1 MRTFGQ
7 SRCVAAVLLALLATG
22 ALLPAGDAIAQSGQS
37 LTGVSAAD
45 TKAAAETYADLVVA
59 SYDASIASATAMQG
73 AIDAFLA
80 DPNEATLATAK
91 QAWLA
96 ARADYS
102 PTEAFRFYN
111 GPIDNADD
119 GPEGQLNAWPMDE
132 AYVDYVA
139 GNPNSGI
146 INDVDEYPT
155 ITTDV
160 LVEANENGGEENVS
174 TGWHA
179 IEFLLWGQDR
189 STTGAGQRPVTD
201 YTTGA
206 NAARRAE
213 YLRLVTALLVD
224 DLTAVRDEWDAD
236 TGSYREKFLKNPR
249 RAISNALRG
258 IGMLSAHE
266 LAGERMAV
274 AYETK
279 DQEDEHS
286 CFSDNTNADVAGNII
301 GVQRVYLADFPGGAG
316 TSISDLVAQVNP
328 KLDAKLRSRL
338 DESRRLSEGFAAPF
352 DQLIRG
358 SDAAAGRTAL
368 LAAIT
373 AIEDQGTSIANAGKA
388 LGVKVDLGV

>member
-1 MRTFGQ
+1 MRKFRQ
-7 SRCVAAVLLALLATG
+7 SRYVAALLLALPI
-22 ALLPAGDAIAQSGQS
+22 ALVPAGAALAQSNQS
-37 LTGVSAAD
+37 LKGVSAAE

-59 SYDASIASATAMQG
+59 SYDASIASAKALQG

-80 DPNEATLATAK
+80 DPNDATLAAAK
-91 QAWLA
+91 QAWLT
-96 ARADYS
+96 ARTDYS

-119 GPEGQLNAWPMDE
+119 GPEGQINAWPMDE

-139 GNPNSGI
+139 GNANSGI
-146 INDVDEYPT
+146 INDTGEYPS
-155 ITTDV
+155 ITADV

-179 IEFLLWGQDR
+179 VEFLLWGQDR
-189 STTGAGQRPVTD
+189 SATGSGQRPLAD

-213 YLRLVTALLVD
+213 YLRLVTAQLVD
-224 DLTAVRDEWDAD
+224 DLTAVRDQWDPD

-258 IGMLSAHE
+258 IGTLSAHE
-266 LAGERMAV
+266 LGGERMAV

-286 CFSDNTNADVAGNII
+286 CFSDNTNADVVGNII
-301 GVQRVYLADFPGGAG
+301 GVQRVYLADYPGVEG
-316 TSISDLVAQVNP
+316 TSISDLVAKVNP
-328 KLDAKLRSRL
+328 ELDTKLRSQL
-338 DESRRLSEGFAAPF
+338 DESRRLAEGFTAPF
-352 DQLIRG
+352 DQMIRG
-358 SDAAAGRTAL
+358 ADSSAGRTAL

-373 AIEDQGTSIANAGKA
+373 AIEDQGTSIADAGKA

>member
-1 MRTFGQ
+1 MLKFGQ
-7 SRCVAAVLLALLATG
+7 SRYVAALLLALPV
-22 ALLPAGDAIAQSGQS
+22 ALLPAGATLAQSNQG
-37 LTGVSAAD
+37 LKGVSAAD

-59 SYDASIASATAMQG
+59 SYDASIASAKALQG

-80 DPNEATLATAK
+80 DPDDATLAAAK
-91 QAWLA
+91 QAWLT
-96 ARADYS
+96 ARTDYS

-119 GPEGQLNAWPMDE
+119 GPEGQINAWPMDE

-139 GNPNSGI
+139 GNPSSGI
-146 INDVDEYPT
+146 INDTDEYPNVT
-155 ITTDV
+155 ADV

-174 TGWHA
+174 TGWHT

-189 STTGAGQRPVTD
+189 SATGNGQRPVTD

-213 YLRLVTALLVD
+213 YLRLVTAQLVD
-224 DLTAVRDEWDAD
+224 DLTAVRDQWDRD

-258 IGMLSAHE
+258 MGILSAHE

-279 DQEDEHS
+279 DQEGEHS
-286 CFSDNTNADVAGNII
+286 CFSDNTNADVVGNII
-301 GVQRVYLADFPGGAG
+301 GVQRVYLADYPGVEG
-316 TSISDLVAQVNP
+316 TSIGDLVAKVNP
-328 KLDAKLRSRL
+328 ELDAKLRSQL
-338 DESRRLSEGFAAPF
+338 DESLRLAEGFTAPF
-352 DQLIRG
+352 DQMIRG
-358 SDAAAGRTAL
+358 SDNSPGRTAL